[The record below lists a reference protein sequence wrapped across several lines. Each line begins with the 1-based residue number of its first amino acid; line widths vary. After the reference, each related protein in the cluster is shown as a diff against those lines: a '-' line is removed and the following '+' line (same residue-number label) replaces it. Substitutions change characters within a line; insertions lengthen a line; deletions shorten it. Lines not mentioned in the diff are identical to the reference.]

1 MILTPGDLDI
11 LSRTIY
17 GEARGES
24 FDGKKAIVHVIV
36 NRMNKRKGDRDHS
49 LAATAIRHM
58 QFSAWREADPN
69 RVKMDTIDLNNRIFR
84 ECMRAVL
91 EAIDEPDPTVGSD
104 HYHTH
109 ASRPRWSRGKTPAVK
124 IGNHRFFNN
133 IE

>member
-1 MILTPGDLDI
+1 MNLTPGDLDI
-11 LSRTIY
+11 LARTLW

-24 FDGKKAIVHVIV
+24 YEGKKAIVHVIM
-36 NRMNKRKGDRDHS
+36 NRTAKRIGDRDHS

-69 RVKMDTIDLNNRIFR
+69 RAYMERLSLNSKMFR

-91 EAIDEPDPTVGSD
+91 EAIDEPDPTFGSD

-109 ASRPRWSRGKTPAVK
+109 SSRPRWSRGKTPVLK

>member
-1 MILTPGDLDI
+1 MNLTPGDLD
-11 LSRTIY
+11 LLARTLY
-17 GEARGES
+17 GEARSES
-24 FDGKKAIVHVIV
+24 FEGKKAIIHVIV
-36 NRMNKRKGDRDHS
+36 NRTAKRIGDRDHS

-58 QFSAWREADPN
+58 QFSAWRELDPN
-69 RVKMDTIDLNNRIFR
+69 RRVMENVTLNNRNFR

-91 EAIDEPDPTVGSD
+91 EAVDEKDFTFGSD
-104 HYHTH
+104 HYHTN